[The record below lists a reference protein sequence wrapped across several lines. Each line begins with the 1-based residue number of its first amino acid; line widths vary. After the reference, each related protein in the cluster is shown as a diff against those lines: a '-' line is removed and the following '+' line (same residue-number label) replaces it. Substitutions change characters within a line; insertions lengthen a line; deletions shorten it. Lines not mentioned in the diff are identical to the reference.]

1 MRVLKMQSQHSGT
14 HNYAVF
20 VDNGISVYNST
31 QARTVVVS

>member
-1 MRVLKMQSQHSGT
+1 MRSQPLGT
-14 HNYAVF
+14 HNYTIF